1 MKKQHILVVDDE
13 ATICDVVR
21 FNLEIEGFEVTTAE
35 SAEAVLNLPLASFD
49 LLVLDVMMGQMSGF
63 DLALK
68 LKSNPTT
75 ASLPIIFCTAKDAE
89 SDTVAGLTIGA
100 DDYITKP
107 FSVRELVARVK
118 AVLRRTSKSVVEEE
132 PERKHRVLRCE
143 GIEIDLEAKVCH
155 VDGAVAPLT
164 KKELEL
170 LTLLMSHR
178 GQIFS
183 REELL
188 NKVWS
193 NEVVV
198 IDRTVDVFV
207 TRLRK
212 KIDPYGKLIVTRH
225 GYGYGIE

>member
-13 ATICDVVR
+13 ATICDVIR
-21 FNLEIEGFEVTTAE
+21 FNLEIEGFKVTTAE
-35 SAEAVLNLPLASFD
+35 SAEEALTLPLASFD
-49 LLVLDVMMGQMSGF
+49 LLVLDVMMGRMSGF
-63 DLALK
+63 DLALR
-68 LKSNPTT
+68 LKSDPETS
-75 ASLPIIFCTAKDAE
+75 SLPIIFCTAKDAE
-89 SDTVAGLTIGA
+89 NDTIAGFTIGA
-100 DDYITKP
+100 DDYIAKP
-107 FSVRELVARVK
+107 FSMRELVARVK
-118 AVLRRTSKSVVEEE
+118 AVLRRSSKHVPE
-132 PERKHRVLRCE
+132 PAEVQRRTLSCE
-143 GIEIDLEAKVCH
+143 GLEIDLEAKVCS
-155 VDGAVAPLT
+155 VDGVPAPLT
-164 KKELEL
+164 KKEFEL
-170 LTLLMSHR
+170 LTLLISQR
-178 GQIFS
+178 GYIFS